1 MIVCACFVAGIPSPF
16 SLRICIVYTGSPDGL
31 VFFTLLPRAYVPL
44 LALPPPLHSVA
55 FPRMC
60 AVSCLCVCFGIGTHF
75 GLLSVSVR
83 MDCWG
88 VRDCWGVGRQLL
100 RKLAGFRERMV
111 AVRCAIRQS
120 PSAAGLMSLGY
131 RCTSLGSPSTLG
143 SALCPDSSKQRLL
156 FL

>member
-16 SLRICIVYTGSPDGL
+16 SLRICIVYTGSPGGL
-31 VFFTLLPRAYVPL
+31 VLFTLLLRAYIPL

-60 AVSCLCVCFGIGTHF
+60 AVSCLCVCFGIGTSLLSAF
-75 GLLSVSVR
+75 CLCAYGLLGS
-83 MDCWG
+83 WG
-88 VRDCWGVGRQLL
+88 LLGVGRQLL

-111 AVRCAIRQS
+111 AVGCAIRQS

-143 SALCPDSSKQRLL
+143 SALCPDSSKQGLL